1 VALRVVAA
9 VAALRAAVGVVRRA
23 RVPAV
28 GPAALQW
35 AAAVAPPP
43 EPEGLAVSRL
53 AARAVAEQW

>member
-1 VALRVVAA
+1 LGA
-9 VAALRAAVGVVRRA
+9 VAALRLAVGAARRA

-35 AAAVAPPP
+35 AAEVALRL
-43 EPEGLAVSRL
+43 EAEALAVSRL